1 MNSAELL
8 AAMTRTVEQLAAY
21 NDIAK
26 ALTST
31 LELREVLNLMM
42 EKVRSLLR
50 PRNWSLLLQDERT
63 GKLYFEI
70 AVGEGAEVLKGLQ
83 LAPGEGIAGTAFA
96 TGTARLVEDVS
107 HDPAFA
113 SRFDDASTFRTRSI
127 VAVPLIARGQVLG
140 VIELVNGV
148 IDRPFTQED
157 LMALTAI
164 ADFAAIAIEN
174 ARNFRRVQELTIKD
188 EHTGVY
194 NARHLRAQLE
204 HEVRRSQ
211 RFHHPVSLIF
221 LDLDRFKSINDAHGH
236 LVGSAVLRE
245 VGELLMSCCRQLDYV
260 FRYGGDEFA
269 LLLVETST
277 DGAVTTATRV
287 RDAFRK
293 QVFQQAAELELR
305 VTASL
310 GVATYPEHALSAVD
324 LVRAADFAMYA
335 AKARGR
341 DDICV
346 AVPQSERPH
355 GPGSMGGKK

>member
-1 MNSAELL
+1 MNPADLL

-21 NDIAK
+21 NEIAK

-31 LELREVLNLMM
+31 LELHEVLNVVM
-42 EKVRSLLR
+42 EKVRTLLR

-63 GKLYFEI
+63 GKLYFEV

-83 LAPGEGIAGTAFA
+83 LAPGEGIAGSVFA
-96 TGTARLVEDVS
+96 SGTARVVEDVAK
-107 HDPAFA
+107 DPAFA
-113 SRFDDASTFRTRSI
+113 SRFDQASAFRTRSLL
-127 VAVPLIARGQVLG
+127 AVPLIARGRVLG

-148 IDRPFTQED
+148 TDAHFSQED

-174 ARNFRRVQELTIKD
+174 ARNFRRVQELTITD

-204 HEVRRSQ
+204 LEVKRSQ

-221 LDLDRFKSINDAHGH
+221 LDLDRFKAVNDSHGH
-236 LVGSAVLRE
+236 LVGSAVLKE
-245 VGELLMSCCRQLDYV
+245 VGELLVSACRQLDSV

-269 LLLVETST
+269 LLLVETGT
-277 DGAVTTATRV
+277 DGALTTATRI
-287 RDAFRK
+287 RDNFRNRRFL
-293 QVFQQAAELELR
+293 QSQGLELSL
-305 VTASL
+305 TASL
-310 GVATYPEHALSAVD
+310 GIATYPEHALSAVD
-324 LVRAADFAMYA
+324 LVRAADFAMFA

-341 DDICV
+341 DDICI
-346 AVPQSERPH
+346 AEPH
-355 GPGSMGGKK
+355 AGGAGGMPVRAMKK